1 MDVVRRCRGHG
12 GRLWRRC
19 GTPCSS
25 RFTLPQSFKPYTCT
39 CSGRSIGL
47 IIFKRKKDWKIKENR
62 RVFHV
67 FLKNAAAQRR
77 DQRRRAAAQIAP
89 RSGAWRRA
97 APQEAG
103 ERSRVI
109 KERFSRVACSRIFR
123 HLVTLSVSRFSHIRT
138 HTDTRTDKGY
148 ICRPLPRAHRQ
159 NRVAET
165 HKARKIPAR
174 SARSACT

>member
-1 MDVVRRCRGHG
+1 METVVESMH
-12 GRLWRRC
+12 
-19 GTPCSS
+19 
-25 RFTLPQSFKPYTCT
+25 TCT
-39 CSGRSIGL
+39 AVASHFRPGRQLAVLYDAHVQCTVQGQVKAEI
-47 IIFKRKKDWKIKENR
+47 R